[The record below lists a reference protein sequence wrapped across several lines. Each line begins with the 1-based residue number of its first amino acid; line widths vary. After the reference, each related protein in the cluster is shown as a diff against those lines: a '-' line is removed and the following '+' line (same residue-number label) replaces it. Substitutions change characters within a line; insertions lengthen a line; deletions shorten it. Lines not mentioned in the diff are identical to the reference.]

1 MAPNAPEVGMTT
13 GATIHTTN
21 GLWMNVKP
29 RANIPPS
36 PPSYGSHAAAAS
48 NGNGSGGGCP
58 MHSGNGA
65 SSPAAAPAKEPAV
78 V

>member
-36 PPSYGSHAAAAS
+36 PPSNGTLEAAM
-48 NGNGSGGGCP
+48 NHGGGGGGCP
-58 MHSGNGA
+58 MHKGSGA
-65 SSPAAAPAKEPAV
+65 SSSADAAAKEPV
-78 V
+78 VV